1 MLKAD
6 VESQAWKMYVDY
18 VDKMLVRGFVVMV
31 NCSMQ
36 YLLANTEPTQKD
48 ALFEA
53 KMELYVS
60 GECLK
65 FGAGFCSRLE
75 RSCVK
80 KKSSFSK
87 HGADYILD
95 RILNSCTSF

>member
-18 VDKMLVRGFVVMV
+18 VDKMLVRGFVAMV

-60 GECLK
+60 GECLNGCMV
-65 FGAGFCSRLE
+65 FGFAVVINVC
-75 RSCVK
+75 
-80 KKSSFSK
+80 
-87 HGADYILD
+87 D
-95 RILNSCTSF
+95 CTTTWTFI